1 METIQETI
9 YTSPKAPVMGHSP
22 ALGTGHFPGLP
33 DDLTLEQLL
42 EICIRLQPGEAAAS
56 GDSTLCVTPL
66 VTRLIVDGQA
76 HTLRLRNGRHG
87 AGYTRVSGNIQ
98 RAAGSEATKTR
109 KKVNHRTSTQQVV
122 DGAGGKGQ
130 LARAVGA
137 ADGYSEEEQLLRQ
150 IRYFVREGLA
160 FKVYSDCGL
169 TGEYP
174 TNDPRLIRR
183 LLDGK
188 ANRYQKI
195 FERTLLD
202 ETSLLR
208 RTPEQIASMRAYLAM
223 RVATIKDGLVT
234 DDEYSKDANA
244 DAGSAGDEGAV
255 GDGKG
260 PKKRGRPRKQA
271 FFRQAF
277 TQLWCDI
284 EADLVDTTAVSDRSR
299 LCRSADLESEF
310 LVLLNAHKTRLVGLI
325 EDLATLDVSDPL
337 KKGFAY
343 MIASVNEYRLE
354 ETAGHSFRGLLQLLE
369 SGHPHGRPPWWLVRD
384 AEGRAVEMPEY
395 ARYARRAAE
404 LYLTGLGVSAVET
417 KLHQEGVVVGGQPLT
432 TRMIRYVLESD
443 AVAGIHW
450 QFGLAWDVFPRL
462 LPEETV
468 EELRQRRQERRDLL
482 IPQFGER
489 RKGRTAP
496 NHVFTGLLRCSC
508 GRTLRYS
515 HPGKPRR
522 DGGIGYYYC
531 PAPHKRTKGEWHAW
545 VNEDKLGAFLG
556 ELLGENPHLIADAVN
571 GGEDRAAAG
580 AARRVLLETALQGAR
595 AQYAAKQDAARAS
608 AAKTAVAAGIG
619 EGFAGFAGVVAE
631 ISQALLEAEREEL
644 TRLEAEMAQLTAET
658 HRDQQASRV
667 LGVVERFHGVTQLSG
682 IGVGKSGRSAEGE
695 GTDKSNGNDMSSMD
709 VLTCNTL
716 LKAVF
721 SEIVVHP
728 LVPKKRIV
736 PTDAAAGEGPAPHGC
751 LVMRLAGVDTP
762 LPPVRMRRGRGKE
775 TRLPTVGEWITD
787 MFALAPVED
796 APSPPPGARERR
808 AFRSFLKEVDA
819 GTGVGALA
827 TLLLTDPDFPRRLK
841 GEETLARYVARN
853 PRYEGMRAQVEEAWA
868 QYMAIECERLRPPAG
883 APEGSASST

>member
-1 METIQETI
+1 METTKETFHETL
-9 YTSPKAPVMGHSP
+9 YTSPKAPLMGHS
-22 ALGTGHFPGLP
+22 TGLP
-33 DDLTLEQLL
+33 EDMTLEQLL
-42 EICIRLQPGEAAAS
+42 EICIRLQPAEAAAS
-56 GDSTLCVTPL
+56 GNSQLCVTPL
-66 VTRLIVDGQA
+66 VTRLIVDGQT

-98 RAAGSEATKTR
+98 RAAGSEASKTR
-109 KKVNHRTSTQQVV
+109 KKIKQRTSTQQVV
-122 DGAGGKGQ
+122 DGAGGTGVSTKP
-130 LARAVGA
+130 VGS

-160 FKVYSDCGL
+160 FKIYSDCGL

-188 ANRYQKI
+188 AERYRKI

-208 RTPEQIASMRAYLAM
+208 RTPEQITSMRAYLAM

-234 DDEYSKDANA
+234 DDEYSRDANA
-244 DAGSAGDEGAV
+244 DEGAV
-255 GDGKG
+255 GDGDA
-260 PKKRGRPRKQA
+260 PKKRGRPRKQV

-284 EADLVDTTAVSDRSR
+284 EADLIDATAVSDRSR

-310 LVLLNAHKTRLVGLI
+310 LVLLSTHGTKLVGLI
-325 EDLATLDVSDPL
+325 EDLSTLDVSDPL

-343 MIASVNEYRLE
+343 LIASVNEYRLE

-395 ARYARRAAE
+395 TRYARRTAE
-404 LYLTGLGVSAVET
+404 LYLSGLGVSAIET
-417 KLHQEGVVVGGQPLT
+417 KLHKEGVVVGGQPLT
-432 TRMIRYVLESD
+432 TRMIRYVLESE
-443 AVAGIHW
+443 AVTGIHW

-489 RKGRTAP
+489 VPGRTAP
-496 NHVFTGLLRCSC
+496 NHVFTGLLRCAC
-508 GRTLRYS
+508 GLLLRYS

-531 PAPHKRTKGEWHAW
+531 PAPHKRTRGEWHAW

-556 ELLGENPHLIADAVN
+556 ELLGENPHLIANAVH
-571 GGEDRAAAG
+571 GGADRASAG
-580 AARRVLLETALQGAR
+580 AAQRVLLEAALKEAR

-608 AAKTAVAAGIG
+608 AAKKAVAAGIG
-619 EGFAGFAGVVAE
+619 EEFAGFAGVVAE
-631 ISQALLEAEREEL
+631 ISQALLEKEREEL
-644 TRLEAEMAQLTAET
+644 TRLEEEMAKLAAET
-658 HRDQQASRV
+658 HRDQQASRA
-667 LGVVERFHGVTQLSG
+667 LGVVERFRGVTQLSG
-682 IGVGKSGRSAEGE
+682 IGVGTGNADLGRDSADLGK
-695 GTDKSNGNDMSSMD
+695 GSTDAGDGMD

-721 SEIVVHP
+721 SEIMVHP
-728 LVPKKRIV
+728 LVPKKRTV
-736 PTDAAAGEGPAPHGC
+736 PMDAVGGEGRAPHGC

-775 TRLPTVGEWITD
+775 TRLPSVGEWITD
-787 MFALAPVED
+787 MFALAPVEE
-796 APSPPPGARERR
+796 ATPPPPGARERR

-819 GTGVGALA
+819 DTALGSLS
-827 TLLLTDPDFPRRLK
+827 TLLLTDPDYPRRLK
-841 GEETLARYVARN
+841 GEATLAKYVARN
-853 PRYEGMRAQVEEAWA
+853 PRYEGVREHVGEAWA
-868 QYMAIECERLRPPAG
+868 QYMAIECERLRPRAG
-883 APEGSASST
+883 APDGPASAA